1 MEKICRSSTKV
12 LVGGLWMDRIKE
24 VDILLEKA
32 ILVGVNLRNDEH
44 FDYSMEELK
53 NLAEALNVEVAG
65 IITQN
70 LERITPSH
78 YVGTGKIE
86 EIKNFYDEAQANLVI
101 FNDELSP
108 SQIRNLE
115 RDLETKVIDRTM
127 LILDIFGR
135 RAKTREA
142 QMQVE
147 LAQLQYMLP
156 RLVGLHASLSR
167 QGGGTGGGFKN
178 RGAGETKL
186 ELDRRKIEDQIAK
199 IRKELEHVKEQRET
213 QRKQRRKNAIPV
225 VSIVG
230 YTNAGK
236 STIMN
241 QLLAKIGQEDHKQ
254 VFEKDMLFATLETS
268 VRQIELPD
276 KKTFLL
282 TDTVGFVSKLPHHL
296 VKAFR
301 STLEE
306 ARDADLLLHVV
317 DVSNSEHG
325 FMMEVTNETL
335 KAVGVEGIPTI
346 YVYNKADI
354 ANVPYPVVSGDN
366 IWISAKQ
373 GIGLEELL
381 QMIRQHI
388 FSDYITC
395 KMLIPYEQGNIVSYL
410 NEHASVYETAYE
422 ENGTLLTLEVKEAD
436 YAKYQQ
442 YVIK

>member
-1 MEKICRSSTKV
+1 MQTLKEIEK
-12 LVGGLWMDRIKE
+12 RIE
-24 VDILLEKA
+24 RAV
-32 ILVGVNLRNDEH
+32 LVGVNLRNAEH
-44 FDYSMEELK
+44 FDYSMEELAD
-53 NLAEALNVEVAG
+53 LAGAIKVEVVG
-65 IITQN
+65 VITQN
-70 LERITPSH
+70 LERVTPSH
-78 YVGTGKIE
+78 YVGTGKIDE
-86 EIKNFYDEAQANLVI
+86 VKALYDETGANLVI

-115 RDLETKVIDRTM
+115 RDLDCKVIDRTM

-135 RAKTREA
+135 RAKTKEA

-167 QGGGTGGGFKN
+167 QGGSAGGSFSN

-199 IRKELEHVKEQRET
+199 LRRDLEDVKEQRDT
-213 QRKQRRKNAIPV
+213 QRKQRKKNAIPV

-241 QLLAKIGQEDHKQ
+241 EMLRKTGQHDDKQ

-268 VRQIELPD
+268 VRQIELED
-276 KKTFLL
+276 NKRFLL

-317 DVSNSEHG
+317 DVSNEEYR
-325 FMMEVTNETL
+325 FMMQVTEETL
-335 KAVGVEGIPTI
+335 KAIGVENVPTI
-346 YVYNKADI
+346 YVYNKSDK
-354 ANVPYPVVSGDN
+354 ANVSYPVVSGDN
-366 IWISAKQ
+366 IWIAAKQ
-373 GIGLEELL
+373 NVGLDELID
-381 QMIRQHI
+381 MIRKEI
-388 FSDYITC
+388 FSNYVTC
-395 KMLIPYEQGNIVSYL
+395 DMLIPYDRGDIVSYL
-410 NEHASVYETAYE
+410 NMHASIHSTSYE
-422 ENGTLLTLEVKEAD
+422 ENGTLLNVEVTDAD
-436 YAKYQQ
+436 YNEYKQ
-442 YVIK
+442 YVIGE

>member
-1 MEKICRSSTKV
+1 MQTLKEIEK
-12 LVGGLWMDRIKE
+12 RIE
-24 VDILLEKA
+24 RAV
-32 ILVGVNLRNDEH
+32 LVGVNLRNAEH
-44 FDYSMEELK
+44 FDYSMEELAD
-53 NLAEALNVEVAG
+53 LAGAIKVEVVG
-65 IITQN
+65 VITQN
-70 LERITPSH
+70 LERVTPSH
-78 YVGTGKIE
+78 YVGTGKIDE
-86 EIKNFYDEAQANLVI
+86 VKALYDETGANLVI

-115 RDLETKVIDRTM
+115 RDLDCKVIDRTM

-135 RAKTREA
+135 RAKTKEA

-167 QGGGTGGGFKN
+167 QGGSAGGSFSN

-199 IRKELEHVKEQRET
+199 LRRDLEDVKEQRDT
-213 QRKQRRKNAIPV
+213 QRKQRKKNAIPV

-241 QLLAKIGQEDHKQ
+241 EMLRKTGQHDDKQ

-268 VRQIELPD
+268 VRQIELED
-276 KKTFLL
+276 NKRFLL

-317 DVSNSEHG
+317 DVSNEEYR
-325 FMMEVTNETL
+325 FMMQVTEETL
-335 KAVGVEGIPTI
+335 KAIGVENVPTI
-346 YVYNKADI
+346 YVYNKSDK
-354 ANVPYPVVSGDN
+354 ANVSYPVVSGDN
-366 IWISAKQ
+366 IWIAAKQ
-373 GIGLEELL
+373 NVGLDELID
-381 QMIRQHI
+381 MIRKEI
-388 FSDYITC
+388 FSNYVTC
-395 KMLIPYEQGNIVSYL
+395 DMLIPYDRGDIVSYL
-410 NEHASVYETAYE
+410 NMHASIHSTSYE
-422 ENGTLLTLEVKEAD
+422 ENGTLLNVEVTDAD
-436 YAKYQQ
+436 YNKYKQ
-442 YVIK
+442 YVIGE